1 MVIVLST
8 LRRVL
13 RQAMAIVALV
23 VLLAVP
29 SLVFLS
35 SPSYAATVSS
45 QSSNSIDTEEKT
57 DRAYDETEAA
67 GIQED
72 IYQQRL
78 QEGQNPEKM
87 PKPFKRI
94 VDAQGKEVP
103 ETSFIETSVSKVREL
118 TKKVTGE

>member
-1 MVIVLST
+1 MSVFLT
-8 LRRVL
+8 ALQRVL
-13 RQAMAIVALV
+13 RQTIAIVTLFALLTV
-23 VLLAVP
+23 
-29 SLVFLS
+29 SNLVFLNLPSIAAPMS
-35 SPSYAATVSS
+35 SSS
-45 QSSNSIDTEEKT
+45 SSTADQV
-57 DRAYDETEAA
+57 DRAYEETEAA

-103 ETSFIETSVSKVREL
+103 ETSLIETSVSKVREL
-118 TKKVTGE
+118 TKKIAGE